1 MRADRL
7 ITLWLARLYASS
19 NRDAGV
25 LPILMYHSISREPEP
40 GVHPYYQVRTHPEV
54 FARHMAWLAAH
65 GYRGVDL
72 ETGLQQWSNA
82 PAHEPPVVCSSLSP
96 REVGGEGRGEGTPAF
111 LAGRPPQQLQGVS
124 QQPRPVAIT
133 FDDGFQDVLTEAWP
147 VLARHGF
154 TASVFLPT
162 AFIGEQRRCFQNQ
175 PCLTWNEVRD
185 LRRGGLRFGSHTVH
199 HGVLYGM
206 DWPQIQEEI
215 KVSKQDMEQQ
225 LGERVT
231 TFAYPYAYPR
241 SDGAYVSRLSA
252 LLRESGYECC
262 VTTRVGRARQGDSPC
277 TLKRLPANSLDDD
290 RLFEAKLAGAY
301 DWVGPAQH
309 GFKTLQ
315 RWWNRTS
322 GVPHGRSPALSL

>member
-1 MRADRL
+1 VRADRL
-7 ITLWLARLYASS
+7 ITLWLARSYASS

-82 PAHEPPVVCSSLSP
+82 PAHEPPVVFSSLSP
-96 REVGGEGRGEGTPAF
+96 REAGGEGRGEGAPAF
-111 LAGRPPQQLQGVS
+111 LAGRPPQKLQGVP

-199 HGVLYGM
+199 HGVLYDM
-206 DWPQIQEEI
+206 DWPEITQEI
-215 KVSKQDMEQQ
+215 SLSKRELELH
-225 LGERVT
+225 LGERVSA
-231 TFAYPYAYPR
+231 FAYPYAYPQT
-241 SDGAYVSRLSA
+241 DGPYVARLSA
-252 LLRESGYECC
+252 LLRESGYESC
-262 VTTRVGRARQGDSPC
+262 VTTCVGRVCPGDSAY
-277 TLKRLPANSLDDD
+277 TLRRLPANSLDDD
-290 RLFEAKLAGAY
+290 RLFAAKLAGGY
-301 DWVGPAQH
+301 DWLGRAQH
-309 GFKTLQ
+309 WGKWVRQAL
-315 RWWNRTS
+315 RGKRRTVRL
-322 GVPHGRSPALSL
+322 GAGSLGS